1 MPDDRLFALTA
12 DDCARIENRARAAC
26 QTAKPGS
33 HAYRLGIDVL
43 RLLEERQRLLVAGVA
58 AYDP

>member
-12 DDCARIENRARAAC
+12 DDVARIEDRARAAC
-26 QTAKPGS
+26 QTAKPGT

-43 RLLEERQRLLVAGVA
+43 RLLEERQRLLVAGA
-58 AYDP
+58 SSHAP

>member
-12 DDCARIENRARAAC
+12 DDCARIEDRARAAC

-33 HAYRLGIDVL
+33 HAYRLALDVL
-43 RLLEERQRLLVAGVA
+43 RLLEERQRLMMAGVA
-58 AYDP
+58 AHAP

>member
-12 DDCARIENRARAAC
+12 DDCARIEDRARAAC
-26 QTAKPGS
+26 QTAKPGT

-43 RLLEERQRLLVAGVA
+43 RLLEERQRLLMARVA
-58 AYDP
+58 AHDP